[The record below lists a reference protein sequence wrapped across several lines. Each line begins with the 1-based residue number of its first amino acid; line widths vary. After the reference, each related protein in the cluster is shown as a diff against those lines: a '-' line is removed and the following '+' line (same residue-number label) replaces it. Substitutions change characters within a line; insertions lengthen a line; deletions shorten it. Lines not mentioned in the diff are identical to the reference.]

1 MEPCPAVIEAP
12 DRPSEAAASSRLE
25 GVVRSEFAYVWRVC
39 RRLGLPEGDAD
50 DAAQQVFLV
59 AARRLPE
66 VRPGSERSF
75 LYGTAVNVVA
85 KWRQAHA
92 RRREDLDASLELI
105 EAGLPSAE
113 DLLNRQSER
122 RLLDAMLDAMEHDLR
137 VVFVLHEIEQ
147 LVLSQIAEALGI
159 PRGTAASRL
168 RRAREDF
175 SARLAR
181 FQAKNRFDGGLR

>member
-1 MEPCPAVIEAP
+1 M
-12 DRPSEAAASSRLE
+12 
-25 GVVRSEFAYVWRVC
+25 WRVC
-39 RRLGLPEGDAD
+39 RRLGLPAGDAD

-75 LYGTAVNVVA
+75 LYGTVVNVVA

-113 DLLNRQSER
+113 DLLDRQSER

-147 LVLSQIAEALGI
+147 LVVSQIAEALGI